1 MNDQQVLQAILDFYS
16 DYGAGVNANREIA
29 RFMRQNNIPVEQVAR
44 ITGYSTQDVQADY
57 DAFAQQQAVQD
68 AAQQQQAEQLRAQQD
83 QQQAQ
88 LIAQQQAQQEAQ
100 QAAQQA
106 ALQASQQAAAQQAAQ
121 QAAAE
126 QASQLA
132 AQQQAAQLAGDAQR
146 AAQIASDQ
154 QAAQQAAAQQ
164 AAAQQQAPQQQT
176 AAQPATQQ
184 QTRQQ
189 GQTIMAMTDQQVQD
203 ALNTAYSQYGGA
215 GFEAHRA
222 IARFMEVNNVPVD
235 QVARLTGYT
244 PQEVQAEFAAQT
256 AEGTYTNPVMRDF
269 VGTTADGT
277 VIRGGFGSTA
287 QTGGSA
293 ESIVRE
299 FFQNNP
305 SATDQQIFQFMQQ
318 NNLSPDQVIQTM
330 GLEPGDSMRRFN
342 DQLVNTAQRG
352 QVTLEQLRAYFQNNP
367 NATDAEVY
375 ANMRAYGVTPQQVG
389 QALGMPLSEVTRRFR
404 EQQVEQTP
412 TGLVGFEEAA
422 AQGLQDATTSLR
434 GAETTSRGDINAA
447 MQNINQLLGQNIEGF
462 QQAGTLAGQQV
473 GAGFDQGIE
482 TLNRLY
488 GINIDDLRAAAD
500 QAARQVNTGF
510 DEARGYFQPFQQ
522 GGAQAFQQQL
532 ALSGALGQ
540 DAFNAARQESPYE
553 QFLFEQGMRGNLA
566 GAAATGGLGGGNV
579 QRELQRFGQGLASQ
593 GLQQQISNLSGLS
606 GMGMQGSQALSGLAT
621 GRAGA
626 LGDIGMNT
634 AQNIA
639 AQRGT
644 QAQGVSGLQTQR
656 GGALGDITLN
666 TMANIAGQRGN
677 MANFQGQ
684 AGINLANLSQ
694 RAGEGIADMQ
704 YGTGRDIATQR
715 ARAGELMANQIQ
727 DVYGNQSNLLGNLGT
742 VQSNLIGG
750 QSSDLINMQNA
761 AALRAQQNA
770 INLGG
775 NIADL
780 QTGLATSTSN
790 AIQGTPQRINQPF
803 DYAGMYGDAFNAA
816 AGGYDIMNQALNQRQ
831 NPAPVST
838 SIPSYVNPNTYGPM
852 RSGYNMPAQPQF
864 NQRMPDGVYN
874 SRDYIDLGKFA

>member
-1 MNDQQVLQAILDFYS
+1 
-16 DYGAGVNANREIA
+16 
-29 RFMRQNNIPVEQVAR
+29 
-44 ITGYSTQDVQADY
+44 
-57 DAFAQQQAVQD
+57 
-68 AAQQQQAEQLRAQQD
+68 
-83 QQQAQ
+83 
-88 LIAQQQAQQEAQ
+88 
-100 QAAQQA
+100 
-106 ALQASQQAAAQQAAQ
+106 
-121 QAAAE
+121 
-126 QASQLA
+126 
-132 AQQQAAQLAGDAQR
+132 
-146 AAQIASDQ
+146 
-154 QAAQQAAAQQ
+154 
-164 AAAQQQAPQQQT
+164 
-176 AAQPATQQ
+176 
-184 QTRQQ
+184 
-189 GQTIMAMTDQQVQD
+189 MAMTDQQVQD
-203 ALNTAYSQYGGA
+203 AINTAYAQFGGA

-222 IARFMEVNNVPVD
+222 IARFMEQNSVPVG
-235 QVARLTGYT
+235 QVARLTGYS

-256 AEGTYTNPVMRDF
+256 SPQAKQQQV
-269 VGTTADGT
+269 
-277 VIRGGFGSTA
+277 
-287 QTGGSA
+287 Q
-293 ESIVRE
+293 E
-299 FFQNNP
+299 FFQGNP
-305 SATDQQIFQFMQQ
+305 NATDQQIFQYMRQ
-318 NNLSPDQVIQTM
+318 NNLSPDLVIQTM
-330 GLEPGDSMRRFN
+330 GLDSGDSMRRYR
-342 DQLVNTAQRG
+342 DQIVNTAQRG
-352 QVTLEQLRAYFQNNP
+352 QVTQEQLQAYFQNNP

-375 ANMRAYGVTPQQVG
+375 ANMQAYGVTPQQVG
-389 QALGMPLSEVTRRFR
+389 QALGLPLSEVTARFR

-412 TGLVGFEEAA
+412 TGLIGFEEAA
-422 AQGLQDATTSLR
+422 GQGLRDATTTLR

-447 MQNINQLLGQNIEGF
+447 MQNINQMLGQNIEGF

-500 QAARQVNTGF
+500 QASQQINTGF

-540 DAFNAARQESPYE
+540 DAFNAARQQSPYE
-553 QFLFEQGMRGNLA
+553 QFLFEQGMRSNLA

-593 GLQQQISNLSGLS
+593 GLQQQIGNLGALS

-626 LGDIGMNT
+626 LGDIGINT

-694 RAGEGIADMQ
+694 RTGEGIADLQ

-715 ARAGELMANQIQ
+715 GRAGELIANQIQ
-727 DVYGNQSNLLGNLGT
+727 DVYGNQSNLLQNLGT
-742 VQSNLIGG
+742 SQSNLIGG
-750 QSSDLINMQNA
+750 QASDLINLQNA

-775 NIADL
+775 SMSNL
-780 QTGLATSTSN
+780 QTGLATSTANQISGQPLYN
-790 AIQGTPQRINQPF
+790 QRPF
-803 DYAGMYGDAFNAA
+803 DYAGMYTDAFNQAS
-816 AGGYDIMNQALNQRQ
+816 GGADLMDQALNQRQ
-831 NPAPVST
+831 KAAPATTSVPSYINPASF
-838 SIPSYVNPNTYGPM
+838 GPY
-852 RSGYNMPAQPQF
+852 RQEAGGY
-864 NQRMPDGVYN
+864 RMPSGMPPTVPN
-874 SRDYIDLGKFA
+874 FMNLTPNFRNLT

>member
-1 MNDQQVLQAILDFYS
+1 
-16 DYGAGVNANREIA
+16 
-29 RFMRQNNIPVEQVAR
+29 
-44 ITGYSTQDVQADY
+44 
-57 DAFAQQQAVQD
+57 
-68 AAQQQQAEQLRAQQD
+68 
-83 QQQAQ
+83 
-88 LIAQQQAQQEAQ
+88 
-100 QAAQQA
+100 
-106 ALQASQQAAAQQAAQ
+106 
-121 QAAAE
+121 
-126 QASQLA
+126 
-132 AQQQAAQLAGDAQR
+132 
-146 AAQIASDQ
+146 
-154 QAAQQAAAQQ
+154 
-164 AAAQQQAPQQQT
+164 
-176 AAQPATQQ
+176 
-184 QTRQQ
+184 
-189 GQTIMAMTDQQVQD
+189 MAMTDQQVQD
-203 ALNTAYSQYGGA
+203 AINTAYAQFGGA

-222 IARFMEVNNVPVD
+222 IARFMEQNNVPVG
-235 QVARLTGYT
+235 QVARLTGFT

-256 AEGTYTNPVMRDF
+256 SPQAKQQQV
-269 VGTTADGT
+269 
-277 VIRGGFGSTA
+277 
-287 QTGGSA
+287 Q
-293 ESIVRE
+293 E
-299 FFQNNP
+299 FFQGNP
-305 SATDQQIFQFMQQ
+305 NATDQQIFQYMQQ

-330 GLEPGDSMRRFN
+330 GLDSGDSMRRFR

-352 QVTLEQLRAYFQNNP
+352 QVTQEQLQAYFQNNP

-375 ANMRAYGVTPQQVG
+375 ANMQAFGVTPQQVG
-389 QALGMPLSEVTRRFR
+389 QALGLPLSEVTRRFR

-412 TGLVGFEEAA
+412 TGLIGFEEAA
-422 AQGLQDATTSLR
+422 GQGLRDATATLQ
-434 GAETTSRGDINAA
+434 GTETTSRGDINAA
-447 MQNINQLLGQNIEGF
+447 MQNINQMLGQNIEGF

-677 MANFQGQ
+677 MANFAGQ
-684 AGINLANLSQ
+684 AGLNLANLSQ
-694 RAGEGIADMQ
+694 RTGEGIADLQ
-704 YGTGRDIATQR
+704 YGTGRDVAQQR
-715 ARAGELMANQIQ
+715 GMAGQLLANQIQ
-727 DVYGNQSNLLGNLGT
+727 DVYGNQSTLLQNLGT
-742 VQSNLIGG
+742 SQSNLIGG
-750 QSSDLINMQNA
+750 QASDLINLQNA

-775 NIADL
+775 SMSNL
-780 QTGLATSTSN
+780 QTGLATSTANQISGQPLYN
-790 AIQGTPQRINQPF
+790 QRPF
-803 DYAGMYGDAFNAA
+803 DYQGMYADAFNQAS
-816 AGGYDIMNQALNQRQ
+816 GGADLMDQALNQRQ
-831 NPAPVST
+831 KAAPATTSVPSFVRQPSNLPAFLQYPGVPRQMSQPNMLGGST
-838 SIPSYVNPNTYGPM
+838 VPNFMNLTPNF
-852 RSGYNMPAQPQF
+852 RN
-864 NQRMPDGVYN
+864 
-874 SRDYIDLGKFA
+874 LT